1 MTPLTIVLTGAT
13 SGIGR
18 QAALTLGAAGH
29 QLLVVGRNPALL
41 DALVR
46 ELAERNLPEPR
57 CFRADL
63 SLQAEV
69 RRVAA
74 EISAAAPVID
84 VLVNNAGA
92 IFDERK
98 VTADGLEMTFALNH
112 VAYWLMTRLLLSN
125 VAASRDGRIVS
136 TASAAHKRGTLDFD
150 DLQSTKRYTGWGV
163 YGASKLAN
171 ICFTR
176 ELARRLRLDA
186 ATAHVSAS
194 CLHPGFVATK
204 FGDANGFLLS
214 SALKAAKIVTALTEA
229 KGADTLTWLCTAPGA
244 AARSGGYFERRRPAT
259 MSREAGDDAVARR
272 LWEATAALV
281 GESP

>member
-18 QAALTLGAAGH
+18 QAALALGGAGH

-41 DALVR
+41 DALAHD
-46 ELAERNLPEPR
+46 LAERNAPTPR
-57 CFRADL
+57 TFRADL

-74 EISAAAPVID
+74 ELAAAAPVID

-112 VAYWLMTRLLLSN
+112 VAYWLMTRLLMPN
-125 VAASRDGRIVS
+125 VAASQDGRIVS
-136 TASAAHKRGTLDFD
+136 TASRAHMRGTLDFA
-150 DLQSTKRYTGWGV
+150 DLQSTTRYTGWGA

-171 ICFTR
+171 IGFTR
-176 ELARRLRLDA
+176 ELARRLRSDP

-204 FGDANGFLLS
+204 FGDSNSFLFS
-214 SALKAAKIVTALTEA
+214 SVLKAAKLVTALTEA

-244 AARSGGYFERRRPAT
+244 AERNGGYFEKRKPAKL
-259 MSREAGDDAVARR
+259 SREAEDDAVARR
-272 LWEATAALV
+272 LWDATAALV
-281 GESP
+281 GETP

>member
-1 MTPLTIVLTGAT
+1 MTAQTIVLTGAT

-18 QAALTLGAAGH
+18 QAALSLGASGH
-29 QLLVVGRNPALL
+29 RLLVVGRNQQLL
-41 DALVR
+41 DALVADVTKR
-46 ELAERNLPEPR
+46 GGLPPR
-57 CFRADL
+57 TFRADL
-63 SLQAEV
+63 SLQREV

-74 EISAAAPVID
+74 EIAAAAPVID

-92 IFDERK
+92 IFDERLL
-98 VTADGLEMTFALNH
+98 TAEGLERTFALNH
-112 VAYWLMTRLLLSN
+112 VAYWLMTRLLTPN
-125 VAASRDGRIVS
+125 IAASPDGRIIS
-136 TASAAHKRGTLDFD
+136 TASAAHTRGTLDFD
-150 DLQSTKRYTGWGV
+150 DLQSANRYTGWGA

-176 ELARRLRLDA
+176 ELARRLSADPS
-186 ATAHVSAS
+186 TKHVSAS

-204 FGDANGFLLS
+204 FGDATGFLFS
-214 SALKAAKIVTALTEA
+214 SALKAVKIATALSEA

-244 AARSGGYFERRRPAT
+244 AARNGGYFEKRRLAT
-259 MSREAGDDAVARR
+259 MSREAGDDGVARR

>member
-1 MTPLTIVLTGAT
+1 MTAKTVVLTGAT

-18 QAALTLGAAGH
+18 RAALTLGAAGH
-29 QLLVVGRNPALL
+29 HLLVVGRNQALL
-41 DALVR
+41 DALVAD
-46 ELAERNLPEPR
+46 LAKRGAAAPR
-57 CFRADL
+57 TFRADL

-69 RRVAA
+69 RRVAG
-74 EISAAAPVID
+74 EIAAAAPVID

-112 VAYWLMTRLLLSN
+112 VAYWLMTRLLTPN
-125 VAASRDGRIVS
+125 VAASSEGRIVS

-150 DLQSTKRYTGWGV
+150 DLQSVKRYTGWGA

-176 ELARRLRLDA
+176 ELARRLSA
-186 ATAHVSAS
+186 NPSTKHVSAS

-204 FGDANGFLLS
+204 FGDQNGFLFS
-214 SALKAAKIVTALTEA
+214 GALKAAKIATALSEE

-244 AARSGGYFERRRPAT
+244 DARHGGYFEKRKPAP
-259 MSREAGDDAVARR
+259 MSREAQDDAVARR
-272 LWEATAALV
+272 LWDATAALV
-281 GESP
+281 GEPA